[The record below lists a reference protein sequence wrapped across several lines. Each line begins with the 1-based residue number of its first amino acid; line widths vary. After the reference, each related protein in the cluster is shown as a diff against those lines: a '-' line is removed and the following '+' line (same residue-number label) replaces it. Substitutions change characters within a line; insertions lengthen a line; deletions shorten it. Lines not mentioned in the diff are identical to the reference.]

1 MILYAITI
9 FLSASLLFVVQPL
22 FARLILP
29 LLGGTPAVWNTAL
42 AFYQVT
48 LLAGYSYAHL
58 ISRRLSLRAQVI
70 VHGLVVLLPLIVLPI
85 HLPAGWTPPTSG
97 SPIGWLLGIMAVA
110 VGLPFFVVSANSP
123 LLQGWFAGTKHQ
135 ESADPYFLYGA
146 SNLGSLLALVSYPVV
161 IERVWKLGE
170 QSQLW
175 AWGYGILAA
184 LILGCGSVLWR
195 SKSNPSPDA
204 KGANPV
210 PAPAGNPPRVAALTL
225 RRRVLWL
232 FLAFVP
238 SSLMLGLTTY
248 VSTDLAAI
256 PLLWVI
262 PLSFY
267 LLSFVIVFARRP
279 LVPHHLLLKITPVV
293 VAGLMALLAA
303 KPPQTNALLITIHLT
318 AFFVIALACH
328 GELARDRPGPE
339 HLTEFYFWLSLGGAL
354 GGIFNA
360 LIAPLIFNDV
370 FEYPLVL
377 VVAGLVLPAVSAIP
391 ATRQQKRQERR
402 EKEKRRTEEKSWT
415 QTVFSPQVL
424 DGLLPLAPLVWVAA
438 FVLMLQFPDHP
449 MDMPRMLVT
458 FGPPVVACI
467 LFSRRPVRFSLGLG
481 AILLAS
487 LLYAGGRGETIYTER
502 TFFGVNRVV
511 IYLRDHHVLFHG
523 TTLHGA
529 QSLNPA
535 HRDDPLT
542 YYYRSGPLG
551 QVFAEFSGE
560 KAKHSVAVVGLGGGS
575 TACYYQPGQAWTFY
589 EIDPAVVRLA
599 RNPKYFTLLDDCAPD
614 ARIVL
619 GDARLALASA
629 APGEYDLIILDAYSS
644 DAIPVHLITREALQ
658 LYLDKLAPDGVLVFH
673 LTNRHLD
680 LGTVV
685 GNLALDAGLVCR
697 IENDVDLDPDEA
709 SRAKMVSQWAV
720 MAHTEDDLGT
730 LADDPR
736 WVPPPI
742 RRGTSVWT
750 DDFNNLLSVLR

>member
-29 LLGGTPAVWNTAL
+29 LLGGSPSVWNTAL

-58 ISRRLSLRAQVI
+58 LSRRLSRRAQVI
-70 VHGLVVLLPLIVLPI
+70 VHGLVVLLPLLVLPI
-85 HLPAGWTPPTSG
+85 HVPTGWTPPTSG
-97 SPIGWLLGIMAVA
+97 SPVGWLLGTMAVA

-135 ESADPYFLYGA
+135 ESSDPYFLYGA
-146 SNLGSLLALVSYPVV
+146 SNLGSLLALVSYPIV
-161 IERVWKLGE
+161 IERVWRLGE

-184 LILGCGSVLWR
+184 LIIVCGVVLWQSR
-195 SKSNPSPDA
+195 PSPEIS
-204 KGANPV
+204 PV
-210 PAPAGNPPRVAALTL
+210 PEENSPKAATTLPL
-225 RRRVLWL
+225 RRRIYWL

-248 VSTDLAAI
+248 ISTDLAAI

-267 LLSFVIVFARRP
+267 LFSFVIAFARRP
-279 LVPHHLLLKITPVV
+279 LVPHSIIIKITPIVV
-293 VAGLMALLAA
+293 VGLMALLAA
-303 KPPQTNALLITIHLT
+303 RPAQTNAPLIGIHLA
-318 AFFVIALACH
+318 AFFIIALACH

-370 FEYPLVL
+370 FEYPLTL
-377 VVAGLVLPAVSAIP
+377 VVLGLVLPAVSAPP
-391 ATRQQKRQERR
+391 ASRQQRRQERR
-402 EKEKRRTEEKSWT
+402 EKEKRRTEKSSWM
-415 QTVFSPQVL
+415 QTVFSPRVL
-424 DGLLPLAPLVWVAA
+424 DALLPIGPLVWVA
-438 FVLMLQFPDHP
+438 VLVSLLQFPDHP
-449 MDMPRMLVT
+449 LDTLT
-458 FGPPVVACI
+458 LFIIFGPPALVS
-467 LFSRRPVRFSLGLG
+467 LFFIRRPVRFSLGLG

-487 LLYAGGRGETIYTER
+487 LLYAGGKGNTIYTER

-511 IYLRDHHVLFHG
+511 VYLGDHHVLFHG

-529 QSLNPA
+529 QSLEPA

-560 KAKHSVAVVGLGGGS
+560 KTKHSIAVVGLGGGS
-575 TACYYQPGQAWTFY
+575 TACYHQPGQAWTFY

-614 ARIVL
+614 ARVVL
-619 GDARLALASA
+619 GDARLELASA
-629 APGEYDLIILDAYSS
+629 APHEYDLMILDAYSS
-644 DAIPVHLITREALQ
+644 DAVPVHLITREALQ
-658 LYLDKLAPDGVLVFH
+658 LYLDKLAPDGVLAFH

-680 LGTVV
+680 LKTVV

-697 IENDVDLDPDEA
+697 VEDDLNLDPDEV
-709 SRAKMVSQWAV
+709 SRAKMISQWAV
-720 MAHTEDDLGT
+720 MARTEADLGA
-730 LADDPR
+730 LAADPR
-736 WVPPPI
+736 WTPPPI